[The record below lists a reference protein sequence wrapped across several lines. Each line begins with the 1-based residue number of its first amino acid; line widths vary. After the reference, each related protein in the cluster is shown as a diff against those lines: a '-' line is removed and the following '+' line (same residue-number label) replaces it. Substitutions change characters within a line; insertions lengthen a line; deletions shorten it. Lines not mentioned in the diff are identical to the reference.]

1 MTWPKFRQWLPT
13 LIILNCNGIMDALGT
28 FRAPRRQ
35 PCCRGRTELLRSV
48 VSPQWYPLT
57 MHTLCTQ
64 IYIKLAATQS
74 KHKGKMTACTDI
86 ANQWQSPAKDWREW
100 KQNSAWSRYDIS
112 IGNTCS
118 QVTIS
123 RVQNGYNSGL
133 PNVFFNDLALPTV
146 PQSQRDALIQSDS

>member
-1 MTWPKFRQWLPT
+1 
-13 LIILNCNGIMDALGT
+13 
-28 FRAPRRQ
+28 
-35 PCCRGRTELLRSV
+35 
-48 VSPQWYPLT
+48 
-57 MHTLCTQ
+57 
-64 IYIKLAATQS
+64 
-74 KHKGKMTACTDI
+74 MTACTDI

-123 RVQNGYNSGL
+123 RVQNGYNLSV

-146 PQSQRDALIQSDS
+146 PQSQRATLI